1 MKVKVYLDASVPSA
15 YFDSREKERQRITR
29 KWWKEV
35 LFNRY
40 EVYISELV
48 DAELRDTKDEVRR
61 KELLELVKNIKRLE
75 ITEESEG
82 LAKIYIES
90 GIIPEGYN
98 EDAIHLAIA
107 TLNNIGVVVSWNFTH
122 LVNHETKIRIRAA
135 NLLHEYREIEIES
148 PLELGG
154 GEYE

>member
-1 MKVKVYLDASVPSA
+1 MKVKVYLDTSVPSA
-15 YFDSREKERQRITR
+15 YFDSREKERQRITQ
-29 KWWKEV
+29 KWWKEI

-48 DAELRDTKDEVRR
+48 DAELRDTKDELKR
-61 KELLELVKNIKRLE
+61 KELLGLVKNIKRLE
-75 ITEESEG
+75 ITEEAEE
-82 LAKIYIES
+82 LAKIYMES
-90 GIIPEGYN
+90 GIISEEYD

-107 TLNNIGVVVSWNFTH
+107 TLNNIGVVASWNFTH
-122 LVNHETKIRIRAA
+122 LVKHETKIKIRAT
-135 NLLHEYREIEIES
+135 NLLHGYREIEIES